1 MYIHVKL
8 SHNSHTSTSE
18 LSSLCL
24 SFCLGV
30 DSPYPQLSVHNQ
42 SRYVRNV
49 VSCVRVCAS
58 VLRYSVNIRFFPF
71 ICCVS
76 DDGSPCLSCSLTL
89 PPVTVIAF
97 WRSVVWSWQS
107 DGFFLLLCASSRRFS
122 YSNTIFW
129 LKIAEHIHPECRT
142 ETNQASC
149 IRSDDIIE
157 RAIVLFILCSCR
169 IALWCKLIGR
179 PAMSVCEIEL
189 CDDDVMSPQT
199 EW

>member
-8 SHNSHTSTSE
+8 SHNYTSTSE

-42 SRYVRNV
+42 SRYVV
-49 VSCVRVCAS
+49 VCLCVCAS

-76 DDGSPCLSCSLTL
+76 DDGSPCFSCSLTL
-89 PPVTVIAF
+89 SPVTVIAF

-107 DGFFLLLCASSRRFS
+107 DVFFRCARRFS
-122 YSNTIFW
+122 YSNAIFW

-142 ETNQASC
+142 EINQASC
-149 IRSDDIIE
+149 IRSDDIIQQ
-157 RAIVLFILCSCR
+157 AIILFILCSCR

-179 PAMSVCEIEL
+179 LAMSVCEIQP
-189 CDDDVMSPQT
+189 CDDDVVSPQT
-199 EW
+199 DW